1 VSRHQDTR
9 ETRQARPEAQLVKMT
24 IDMEVKYAQPT
35 KTSDHRWELEKS
47 ENTFHQNCYEQATS
61 PPSDNN
67 GKIYLL
73 WQGTHTIVE
82 GTNYTFY
89 RIGERMAEESP
100 HILRTT
106 SSIAIQKSQTWTE
119 EQVKNK
125 AQTTGP
131 TTRSRDNTPA
141 PYIHVYCNYQPMAE

>member
-1 VSRHQDTR
+1 
-9 ETRQARPEAQLVKMT
+9 
-24 IDMEVKYAQPT
+24 
-35 KTSDHRWELEKS
+35 
-47 ENTFHQNCYEQATS
+47 
-61 PPSDNN
+61 
-67 GKIYLL
+67 
-73 WQGTHTIVE
+73 
-82 GTNYTFY
+82 
-89 RIGERMAEESP
+89 MAEESP